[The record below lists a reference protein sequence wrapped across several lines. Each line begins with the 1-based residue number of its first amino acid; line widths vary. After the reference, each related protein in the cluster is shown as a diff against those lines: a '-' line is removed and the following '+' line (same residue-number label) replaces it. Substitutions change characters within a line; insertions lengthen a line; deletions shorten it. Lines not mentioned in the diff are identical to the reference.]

1 MSIFALD
8 LRGPQSP
15 LFCYM
20 KQKEEL
26 EKAAAGYVEGK
37 DLFIVD
43 IKISADN
50 DIDVTIESDSRDITL
65 DDCVE
70 MSRFIED
77 RLDREIEDFSLTV
90 GSAGL
95 TAPFK
100 LPRQYRKVVGGVI
113 EVIFPDGH
121 RQKATLESA
130 GDDEFEIS
138 YEKLVQVEGQKK
150 KVREKVRQSLKY
162 TDIKSAKAVIKF

>member
-1 MSIFALD
+1 
-8 LRGPQSP
+8 
-15 LFCYM
+15 M

-37 DLFIVD
+37 DLFVVD
-43 IKISADN
+43 IKVSADN
-50 DIDVTIESDSRDITL
+50 DIDITIESDDRDITL

-70 MSRFIED
+70 MSRYVESM
-77 RLDREIEDFSLTV
+77 LDRDIEDFSLTI

-100 LPRQYRKVVGGVI
+100 LPRQYRKVVGNMI
-113 EVIFPDGH
+113 EVTFRDGH
-121 RQKATLESA
+121 RQKALLESA
-130 GDDEFEIS
+130 GDEEFEIS
-138 YEKLVQVEGQKK
+138 FERLVPVEGKKK
-150 KVREKVRQSLKY
+150 KVRAAVRQTLKY

>member
-1 MSIFALD
+1 
-8 LRGPQSP
+8 
-15 LFCYM
+15 M

-37 DLFIVD
+37 DLFVVG
-43 IKISADN
+43 IKFSADN
-50 DIDVTIESDSRDITL
+50 DIDITIESDDRDVTL

-70 MSRFIED
+70 MSRYIEE
-77 RLDREIEDFSLTV
+77 RLDRDVEDFSLTV

-100 LPRQYRKVVGGVI
+100 LPRQYRKVVGSQI
-113 EVIFPDGH
+113 EVTFPDGH
-121 RQKATLESA
+121 RQKALLESA

-138 YEKLVQVEGQKK
+138 YEKLVQEEGKKK
-150 KVREKVRQSLKY
+150 KVRQTVRQTLKY
-162 TDIKSAKAVIKF
+162 SDIKSAKAVIKF

>member
-1 MSIFALD
+1 
-8 LRGPQSP
+8 
-15 LFCYM
+15 M

-37 DLFIVD
+37 DLFVVD

-50 DIDVTIESDSRDITL
+50 DIDITIESDDRDVTL

-70 MSRFIED
+70 MSRYIESK
-77 RLDREIEDFSLTV
+77 LDRDIEDFSLTV

-100 LPRQYRKVVGGVI
+100 IPRQYRKVVGSMI
-113 EVIFPDGH
+113 EVTYRDGH

-130 GDDEFEIS
+130 GEDEFEIS

-150 KVREKVRQSLKY
+150 KVRESVCETLKY